1 VPFGS
6 FTGNVLQ
13 TKDYSLLEPK
23 NENKF
28 YGPGVGL
35 LEALS
40 ITGPSEDI
48 QLDTVER
55 GR

>member
-1 VPFGS
+1 
-6 FTGNVLQ
+6 
-13 TKDYSLLEPK
+13 LLESK

-40 ITGPSEDI
+40 VTGPSEDI
-48 QLDTVER
+48 QLETIER
-55 GR
+55 GF